1 MAEWKNLDTL
11 KAYKDLM
18 ESDHRVDLKEVLS
31 GDAGAERV
39 KKYSVPMACGLTYNY
54 ASKQVDEEVLGM
66 LAALAKE
73 SDLEGKFKELYNGA
87 MINTGEKRL
96 VLHHLTRGQLGD
108 DVIADGINKRTFYT
122 DVQKKVADLAAKVQ
136 AGEIC
141 NADGENS
148 LPLFR

>member
-11 KAYKDLM
+11 KAYKTLM
-18 ESDHRVDLKEVLS
+18 ESDHRVDIKKALS

-39 KKYSVPMACGLTYNY
+39 KKYSVPMACGMTFNY
-54 ASKQVDEEVLGM
+54 AARPVDEKVLDM
-66 LAALAKE
+66 LRALAKE

-108 DVIADGINKRTFYT
+108 AVIADVRKFT
-122 DVQKKVADLAAKVQ
+122 DGAEQSDDITMLCVRYLGSESQQ
-136 AGEIC
+136 Q
-141 NADGENS
+141 
-148 LPLFR
+148 